1 MAAGNAANV
10 TTGKHRVDGGI
21 YFAPAGTTLPTDA
34 TTALASAFQNLGYIS
49 EDGVTIQETRSSE
62 NIKEWNGDVVD
73 TLTTEHNVAIKAKF
87 LESVKPEV
95 LKVIYGD
102 DNVVETNGA
111 ITVKVN
117 SEELDEYVFVI
128 DTAVK
133 GDRKQR
139 RVFPRGK
146 LTELG
151 DIVLKAGEATAY
163 DATITAFV
171 GSDGDKEKVYISAAA
186 TQAAS

>member
-1 MAAGNAANV
+1 MAAGSAANV
-10 TTGKHRVDGGI
+10 TTGKHLVDGGI

-34 TTALASAFQNLGYIS
+34 TTALGSTFTNLGYIS
-49 EDGVTIQETRSSE
+49 EDGVTIQYTRTSE
-62 NIKEWNGDVVD
+62 DMKEWNGDVID
-73 TLTTEHNVAIKAKF
+73 TLTTEHGVAFKAKF

-102 DNVVETNGA
+102 DNVTVATGGA
-111 ITVKVN
+111 ITVNVN
-117 SEELDEYVFVI
+117 ANDLDEYVFVI
-128 DTAVK
+128 DTVVK

-151 DIVLKAGEATAY
+151 DVVMSANEATAF
-163 DATITAFV
+163 DATITALV
-171 GSDGDKEKVYISAAA
+171 GSDGDKEKLYISAEG
-186 TQAAS
+186 